1 MAEKICDEAEIEAV
15 MTAIKK
21 EFDELKFP
29 QEIVDF
35 DNDLWD
41 LAVKRLM
48 KVPIEE
54 VERFYGDRTLV
65 DLIQV
70 TIEMEKKY
78 PDQGTL

>member
-1 MAEKICDEAEIEAV
+1 MAKKICDEAEIETV

-21 EFDELKFP
+21 EFDKLKFP

-78 PDQGTL
+78 PGQGTL